1 MLKQVFNQ
9 EGLVRRKWRWFF
21 LLVLAAYVLA
31 IVLMCFTPQPNLF
44 KGIQTP
50 HVIAVG
56 RLRFLVV
63 PLNSLWSLPQ
73 LSTPL
78 ELSWVIGQNVMNV
91 FLFYPLVFMIHC
103 LWKNWH
109 SPSKS
114 LWLGFRISLIIE
126 LTQLLL
132 DVLIDANRVF
142 ELDDLWTNSL
152 GALLA
157 FYSYRWLHHR
167 LSRSL

>member
-1 MLKQVFNQ
+1 
-9 EGLVRRKWRWFF
+9 
-21 LLVLAAYVLA
+21 
-31 IVLMCFTPQPNLF
+31 
-44 KGIQTP
+44 
-50 HVIAVG
+50 
-56 RLRFLVV
+56 
-63 PLNSLWSLPQ
+63 
-73 LSTPL
+73 
-78 ELSWVIGQNVMNV
+78 
-91 FLFYPLVFMIHC
+91 MIHC